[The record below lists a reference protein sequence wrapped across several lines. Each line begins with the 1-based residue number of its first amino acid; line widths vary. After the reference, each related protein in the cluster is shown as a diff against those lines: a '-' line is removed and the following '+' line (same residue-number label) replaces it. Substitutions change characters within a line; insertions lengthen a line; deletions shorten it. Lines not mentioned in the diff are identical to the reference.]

1 MPGAIQGPELS
12 QSKPARR
19 GIFFLIRSRE
29 DALNVVTDAALL
41 FLAVAAL
48 LVWLSFSKGWQ
59 NMVDAGLYALL
70 AALMWWFKSPAAAFA
85 LLLIAVM
92 RFFVTVAQLA
102 DVGSIGWVFVAV
114 TVAVLFGAIRSV
126 EATLKLIGRFAR
138 PEATGGT
145 DGGRTG

>member
-1 MPGAIQGPELS
+1 MPGATQGPKLS

-29 DALNVVTDAALL
+29 DALNVVSDAALL

-92 RFFVTVAQLA
+92 RFFVTMAQLA

-126 EATLKLIGRFAR
+126 EATLKLIGRFA
-138 PEATGGT
+138 EVKEN
-145 DGGRTG
+145 DG